1 MDSVSGSSC
10 GSFREEDVDDEAEEV
25 CFTFAVPFT
34 TSRNLERNNTHLS
47 KFKSIARPT
56 VGI

>member
-47 KFKSIARPT
+47 
-56 VGI
+56 